1 MRSIRRWEDEMKRVC
16 LSVGLA
22 VLPGLAAWAQEAG
35 DAIRPIMLLTQPQ
48 AAAPQEYQ
56 AAEIIAD
63 AWRKLGLTVNVR
75 PLPGQQFNQ
84 VIWYERQRWDT
95 TTWQMVGRPERSD
108 PDELTYNLFV
118 SANAANGYDF
128 VGYVN
133 PEYDRLAQAQRTELD
148 LDRRRAL
155 VIQAQ
160 ELINH
165 DQPYGFEVHPYNIVA
180 YNKTVW
186 DPKSM
191 IPQAGIGIRNTWTW
205 INIKPLGAQHDVILN
220 SVSPPTNLNPFNI
233 SGQQGSW
240 AAEIVWDRMMRVGPE
255 GLPEPWAAEKI
266 ERPDTTTVNV
276 TLRKG
281 MKWSDGQPV
290 TIQDAEF
297 SLVAPNI
304 GDKSPMYKPFVQ
316 NIASVE
322 VTGRDTLTIK
332 LKRPDAAF
340 LVSSLSK
347 LNLAPKHVWQP
358 IFDDLKEKPQTAES
372 IMEEHPVSSGPFRI
386 VRASLNQEIVLEVN
400 PDHWSHPTVH
410 RWIMRI
416 MPNVEASMGA
426 LKSGE
431 INFLSDYTG
440 DPQLLKDLAKSSAD
454 MEVSEALD
462 IGFKFIAYNERR
474 PPFDNLA
481 FRQAASAVIDRKL
494 LAEDAWGG
502 AAEPANSW
510 ISPALGV
517 WYDKGIVDRVPGGS
531 LTAAQ
536 KILKDAGFVLL
547 GNVLHYPKGQK
558 ETTKPFH

>member
-1 MRSIRRWEDEMKRVC
+1 MKRLCVSVAFAM
-16 LSVGLA
+16 LS
-22 VLPGLAAWAQEAG
+22 AAASAQEAG
-35 DAIRPIMLLTQPQ
+35 DAVRPITLLTQPQ

-84 VIWYERQRWDT
+84 VIWYERQRWDA

-128 VGYVN
+128 VGYKN
-133 PEYDRLAQAQRTELD
+133 PEYDRLAQAQREELD
-148 LDRRRAL
+148 LDKRKAL
-155 VIQAQ
+155 IMQAQ

-165 DQPYGFEVHPYNIVA
+165 DQPYGFEVHPFNVVA
-180 YNKTVW
+180 YNKAVW
-186 DPKSM
+186 DPSSM
-191 IPQAGIGIRNTWTW
+191 ISQAGIGIRNTWTW
-205 INIKPLGAQHDVILN
+205 LNIKPLGAQKDVILN
-220 SVSPPTNLNPFNI
+220 SVAPPTNLSPFNI

-240 AAEIVWDRMMRVGPE
+240 AAEIVWDRLMRVSPE
-255 GLPEPWAAEKI
+255 GLPEPWAAEKV
-266 ERPDTTTVNV
+266 ERPDTLTVNV

-290 TIQDAEF
+290 TIEDAVF
-297 SLVAPNI
+297 SLVAPDF
-304 GDKSPMYKPFVQ
+304 GDKAPMYKPFVR

-322 VTGRDTLTIK
+322 ATGPDTLTIK
-332 LKRPDAAF
+332 LKNPDAAF

-347 LNLAPKHVWQP
+347 LNLAPKHVWQA
-358 IFDDLKEKPQTAES
+358 IFDDLKNKPQTAES
-372 IMEEHPVSSGPFRI
+372 IQEEHPVSSGPFRI
-386 VRASLNQEIVLEVN
+386 VRASLNQEIVLEAN
-400 PDHWSHPTVH
+400 HDHWSQPKIN

-440 DPQLLKDLAKSSAD
+440 DPELLKNLAKSSPD
-454 MEVSEALD
+454 ITVSQALD

-481 FRQAASAVIDRKL
+481 FRQAISAMIDRRL

-517 WYDKGIVDRVPGGS
+517 WHDKGIVDRVPGGN
-531 LTAAQ
+531 LAMAQ
-536 KILKDAGFVLL
+536 QILKDAGFVLV
-547 GNVLHYPKGQK
+547 GNVLHYPKGEK
-558 ETTKPFH
+558 ETTEPFH

>member
-1 MRSIRRWEDEMKRVC
+1 MKRLV
-16 LSVGLA
+16 LTVALA
-22 VLPGLAAWAQEAG
+22 VLPGVAASAQEAG
-35 DAIRPIMLLTQPQ
+35 DAIRPIVLLTQPQ

-56 AAEIIAD
+56 AAAIIAD
-63 AWRKLGLTVNVR
+63 AWRKLGLTVNLR
-75 PLPGQQFNQ
+75 PLPGQEFNQ
-84 VIWYERQRWDT
+84 VIWYERQRWDA

-128 VGYVN
+128 VGYKN
-133 PEYDRLAQAQRTELD
+133 PEYDKLAQEQRTELD
-148 LDRRRAL
+148 LDKRKAL
-155 VIQAQ
+155 IMQAQ

-165 DQPYGFEVHPYNIVA
+165 DQPYGFEVHPFNVVA

-191 IPQAGIGIRNTWTW
+191 ISQAGIGIRSTWTW
-205 INIKPLGAQHDVILN
+205 LNITPLGTQKDVILN
-220 SVSPPTNLNPFNI
+220 SVAPPTNLNPFNI

-240 AAEIVWDRMMRVGPE
+240 AAEIVWDRLMRVDPE
-255 GLPEPWAAEKI
+255 GLPEPWAAEKAD
-266 ERPDTTTVNV
+266 RPDATTVNV

-290 TIQDAEF
+290 TIEDAVF
-297 SLVAPNI
+297 SLVAPGY
-304 GDKSPMYKPFVQ
+304 GDKAPMYKPFVT

-322 VTGRDTLTIK
+322 ATGPDTLTIK
-332 LKRPDAAF
+332 LKHPDAAF

-358 IFDDLKEKPQTAES
+358 IFDDLKNKPQTAES
-372 IMEEHPVSSGPFRI
+372 IQEEHPVSSGPFRI
-386 VRASLNQEIVLEVN
+386 VKASLNQEIVLEAN
-400 PDHWSHPTVH
+400 PDHWSHPKIH

-431 INFLSDYTG
+431 LNFLADYTG
-440 DPQLLKDLAKSSAD
+440 DPDLLKDLAKSSPNI
-454 MEVSEALD
+454 EVSQALD

-481 FRQAASAVIDRKL
+481 FRQAISAVIDRKL

-517 WYDKGIVDRVPGGS
+517 WHAKGIVDRVPGGNVA
-531 LTAAQ
+531 AAQ
-536 KILKDAGFVLL
+536 KILKDAGFVLV
-547 GNVLHYPKGQK
+547 GNVLHYPKGEK
-558 ETTKPFH
+558 ETTEPFH

>member
-1 MRSIRRWEDEMKRVC
+1 MKRLC
-16 LSVGLA
+16 LSVTFA
-22 VLPGLAAWAQEAG
+22 VLSAAASAQEPG
-35 DAIRPIMLLTQPQ
+35 DAIRPITLLTQPQ

-56 AAEIIAD
+56 AAEVIAD

-84 VIWYERQRWDT
+84 VIWYERQRWDA

-128 VGYVN
+128 VGYKN
-133 PEYDRLAQAQRTELD
+133 AEYDKLAQEQREELD
-148 LDRRRAL
+148 LDKRKAL
-155 VIQAQ
+155 IMQAQ

-165 DQPYGFEVHPYNIVA
+165 DQPYGFEVHPFNVVA

-191 IPQAGIGIRNTWTW
+191 ISQAGIGIRSTWTW
-205 INIKPLGAQHDVILN
+205 LNITPLGTQKDVILN
-220 SVSPPTNLNPFNI
+220 SVAPPTNLNPFNI

-240 AAEIVWDRMMRVGPE
+240 AAEIVWDRLMRVDPE
-255 GLPEPWAAEKI
+255 GLPEPWAAEKAD
-266 ERPDTTTVNV
+266 RPDATTVNV

-290 TIQDAEF
+290 TIEDAVF
-297 SLVAPNI
+297 SLVAPGY
-304 GDKSPMYKPFVQ
+304 GDKAPMYKPFVT

-322 VTGRDTLTIK
+322 ATGPDTLTIK
-332 LKRPDAAF
+332 LKHPDAAF

-358 IFDDLKEKPQTAES
+358 IFDDLKNKPQTAES
-372 IMEEHPVSSGPFRI
+372 IQEEHPVSSGPFRI
-386 VRASLNQEIVLEVN
+386 VKASLNQEIVLEAN
-400 PDHWSHPTVH
+400 PDHWSHPKIN

-416 MPNVEASMGA
+416 MPNVEASLGA

-431 INFLSDYTG
+431 INFLADYTG
-440 DPQLLKDLAKSSAD
+440 DPEVLKDLAKSNPNI
-454 MEVSEALD
+454 EVSQALD

-481 FRQAASAVIDRKL
+481 FRQAISAVIDRKL

-517 WYDKGIVDRVPGGS
+517 WHAKGIVDRVPGGNVA
-531 LTAAQ
+531 AAQ
-536 KILKDAGFVLL
+536 KILKDAGFVLV
-547 GNVLHYPKGQK
+547 GNVLHYPMGGK
-558 ETTKPFH
+558 ETTEPFH

>member
-1 MRSIRRWEDEMKRVC
+1 MKRLC
-16 LSVGLA
+16 LSVTFA
-22 VLPGLAAWAQEAG
+22 VLSAAASAQEPG
-35 DAIRPIMLLTQPQ
+35 DAVRPITLLTQPQ

-56 AAEIIAD
+56 AAEVIAD

-84 VIWYERQRWDT
+84 VIWYERQRWDA

-128 VGYVN
+128 VGYKN
-133 PEYDRLAQAQRTELD
+133 AEYDKLAQEQREELD
-148 LDRRRAL
+148 LDKRKAL
-155 VIQAQ
+155 IMQAQ

-165 DQPYGFEVHPYNIVA
+165 DQPYGFEVHPFNVVA
-180 YNKTVW
+180 YNKTIW

-191 IPQAGIGIRNTWTW
+191 ISQAGIGIRSTWTW
-205 INIKPLGAQHDVILN
+205 LNITPLGTQKDVILN
-220 SVSPPTNLNPFNI
+220 SVAPPTNLNPFNI

-240 AAEIVWDRMMRVGPE
+240 AAEIVWDRLMRVDPE
-255 GLPEPWAAEKI
+255 GLPKPWAAEKV
-266 ERPDTTTVNV
+266 ERPDATTVNV

-290 TIQDAEF
+290 TIEDAVF
-297 SLVAPNI
+297 SLVAPGY
-304 GDKSPMYKPFVQ
+304 GDKAPMYKPFVT

-322 VTGRDTLTIK
+322 ATGPDTLTIK
-332 LKRPDAAF
+332 LKHPDAAF

-347 LNLAPKHVWQP
+347 LDLAPKHIWQP
-358 IFDDLKEKPQTAES
+358 IFDDLKNKPQTAES

-386 VRASLNQEIVLEVN
+386 VKASLNQEIVLEAN
-400 PDHWSHPTVH
+400 PDHWSHPKIH

-431 INFLSDYTG
+431 LNFLADYTG
-440 DPQLLKDLAKSSAD
+440 DPELLKDLAKSSPNI
-454 MEVSEALD
+454 EVSQALD

-481 FRQAASAVIDRKL
+481 FRQAISAVIDRKL

-517 WYDKGIVDRVPGGS
+517 WHAKGIVDRVPGGNIA
-531 LTAAQ
+531 AAQ
-536 KILKDAGFVLL
+536 KILKDAGFVLV
-547 GNVLHYPKGQK
+547 GNVLHYPKGEK
-558 ETTKPFH
+558 ETTEPFH

>member
-1 MRSIRRWEDEMKRVC
+1 MKRLV
-16 LSVGLA
+16 LTVALA
-22 VLPGLAAWAQEAG
+22 VLPGVAASAQEAG
-35 DAIRPIMLLTQPQ
+35 DAIRPIVLLTQPQ

-56 AAEIIAD
+56 AAAIIAD
-63 AWRKLGLTVNVR
+63 AWRKLGLTVNLR
-75 PLPGQQFNQ
+75 PLPGQEFNQ
-84 VIWYERQRWDT
+84 VIWYERQRWDA

-128 VGYVN
+128 VGYKN
-133 PEYDRLAQAQRTELD
+133 PEYDKLAQEQRTELD
-148 LDRRRAL
+148 LDKRKAL
-155 VIQAQ
+155 IMQAQ

-165 DQPYGFEVHPYNIVA
+165 DQPYGFEVHPFNVVA

-191 IPQAGIGIRNTWTW
+191 ISQAGIGIRSTWTW
-205 INIKPLGAQHDVILN
+205 LNITPLGTQKDVILN
-220 SVSPPTNLNPFNI
+220 SVAPPTNLNPFNI

-240 AAEIVWDRMMRVGPE
+240 AAEIVWDRLMRVDPE
-255 GLPEPWAAEKI
+255 GLPEPWAAEKAD
-266 ERPDTTTVNV
+266 RPDATTVNV

-290 TIQDAEF
+290 TIEDAVF
-297 SLVAPNI
+297 SLVAPGY
-304 GDKSPMYKPFVQ
+304 GDKAPMYKPFVT

-322 VTGRDTLTIK
+322 ATGPDTLTIK
-332 LKRPDAAF
+332 LKHPDAAF

-347 LNLAPKHVWQP
+347 LNLAPKHIWQP
-358 IFDDLKEKPQTAES
+358 IFDDLKNKPQTAES
-372 IMEEHPVSSGPFRI
+372 IQEEHPVSSGPFRI
-386 VRASLNQEIVLEVN
+386 VKASLNQEIVLEAN
-400 PDHWSHPTVH
+400 PDHWSHPKIN

-416 MPNVEASMGA
+416 MPNVEASLGA

-431 INFLSDYTG
+431 INFLADYTG
-440 DPQLLKDLAKSSAD
+440 DPEVLKDLAKSNPNI
-454 MEVSEALD
+454 EVSQALD

-481 FRQAASAVIDRKL
+481 FRQAISAVIDRKL

-517 WYDKGIVDRVPGGS
+517 WHAKGIVDRVPGGNVA
-531 LTAAQ
+531 AAQ
-536 KILKDAGFVLL
+536 KILKDAGFVLV
-547 GNVLHYPKGQK
+547 GNVLHYPMGGK
-558 ETTKPFH
+558 ETTEPFH

>member
-1 MRSIRRWEDEMKRVC
+1 MKRVC

-22 VLPGLAAWAQEAG
+22 VLCSAAASAQEAG
-35 DAIRPIMLLTQPQ
+35 DAIRPITLLTQPQ

-148 LDRRRAL
+148 LDRRKAL
-155 VIQAQ
+155 IIQAQ

-191 IPQAGIGIRNTWTW
+191 ISQAGIGIRNTWTW

-220 SVSPPTNLNPFNI
+220 SVAPPTNLNPFNI

-276 TLRKG
+276 TLREG
-281 MKWSDGQPV
+281 MKWSDGRPV

-322 VTGRDTLTIK
+322 VTGPDTLTIK
-332 LKRPDAAF
+332 LKKPDAAF

-386 VRASLNQEIVLEVN
+386 VRASLNQEIVLEAN

-440 DPQLLKDLAKSSAD
+440 DPQLLKDLAKSSPD

-517 WYDKGIVDRVPGGS
+517 WHDKGIVDRVPGGS
-531 LTAAQ
+531 LAAAQ
-536 KILKDAGFVLL
+536 KILKDAGFVLV
-547 GNVLHYPKGQK
+547 GNVLHYPQGQK
-558 ETTKPFH
+558 ETTEPFH

>member
-1 MRSIRRWEDEMKRVC
+1 MKRLC
-16 LSVGLA
+16 LSVTFA
-22 VLPGLAAWAQEAG
+22 VLSAAALAQEAG
-35 DAIRPIMLLTQPQ
+35 DAIRPITLLTQPQ

-75 PLPGQQFNQ
+75 PLPGQQYNQ
-84 VIWYERQRWDT
+84 IIWYERQRWDA

-128 VGYVN
+128 VGYKN
-133 PEYDRLAQAQRTELD
+133 PEYDKLAQEQREELD
-148 LDRRRAL
+148 LTKRKSL
-155 VIQAQ
+155 IMQAQ

-165 DQPYGFEVHPYNIVA
+165 DQPYGFEVHPFNVVA

-191 IPQAGIGIRNTWTW
+191 VSQAGIGIRSTWTW
-205 INIKPLGAQHDVILN
+205 LNITPLGTQKDVILN
-220 SVSPPTNLNPFNI
+220 SVAPPTNLNPFNI

-240 AAEIVWDRMMRVGPE
+240 AAEIVWDRLMRVDPE
-255 GLPEPWAAEKI
+255 GLPKPWAAEKV
-266 ERPDTTTVNV
+266 ERPDATTVYV

-281 MKWSDGQPV
+281 MKWSDGRPV
-290 TIQDAEF
+290 TIEDAVF
-297 SLVAPNI
+297 SLVAPGY
-304 GDKSPMYKPFVQ
+304 GDKAPMYKPFVG

-322 VTGRDTLTIK
+322 ATGPDTLTIK
-332 LKRPDAAF
+332 LKHPDAAF

-358 IFDDLKEKPQTAES
+358 IFDDLKNKPQTAES

-386 VRASLNQEIVLEVN
+386 VKASLNQEIVLETN
-400 PDHWSHPTVH
+400 PDHWSHPKIN

-440 DPQLLKDLAKSSAD
+440 DPDLLKNLAKSSPD
-454 MEVSEALD
+454 IEVSQALD

-481 FRQAASAVIDRKL
+481 FRQAISAVIDRKL
-494 LAEDAWGG
+494 LSEDAWGG

-517 WYDKGIVDRVPGGS
+517 WHAKGIVDRVPGGNVA
-531 LTAAQ
+531 AAQ
-536 KILKDAGFVLL
+536 KILKDAGFVLV
-547 GNVLHYPKGQK
+547 GNVLHYPKGEK
-558 ETTKPFH
+558 ETTEPFH

>member
-1 MRSIRRWEDEMKRVC
+1 MKRLC
-16 LSVGLA
+16 LSVSLA
-22 VLPGLAAWAQEAG
+22 VLGAVAASAQEAG
-35 DAIRPIMLLTQPQ
+35 DAVRPITLLTQPQ

-75 PLPGQQFNQ
+75 PLPGQQYNQ
-84 VIWYERQRWDT
+84 IIWYERQRWDA

-133 PEYDRLAQAQRTELD
+133 QEYDRLAQQQREELD
-148 LDRRRAL
+148 LEKRKAL
-155 VIQAQ
+155 IMQAQ

-180 YNKTVW
+180 YNRTVW

-191 IPQAGIGIRNTWTW
+191 ISQAGIGIRNTWTW
-205 INIKPLGAQHDVILN
+205 INIKPLGTQHDVILN
-220 SVSPPTNLNPFNI
+220 SVAPPTNLNPFNI
-233 SGQQGSW
+233 PGAQGSW
-240 AAEIVWDRMMRVGPE
+240 ATEIVWDRLMRVGPD
-255 GLPEPWAAEKI
+255 GLPQPWAAENV
-266 ERPDTTTVNV
+266 ERPDTLTVNL
-276 TLRKG
+276 TLRKD
-281 MKWSDGQPV
+281 MKWSDGQPL
-290 TIQDAEF
+290 TIDDAVF
-297 SLVAPNI
+297 SLVAP
-304 GDKSPMYKPFVQ
+304 GFSDKAPMYKPFVS

-322 VTGRDTLTIK
+322 ATGPDTLTIK

-372 IMEEHPVSSGPFRI
+372 IQEEHPVSSGPFRI
-386 VRASLNQEIVLEVN
+386 VRASLNQEIVLEAN
-400 PDHWSHPTVH
+400 PDHWSHPTIR

-440 DPQLLKDLAKSSAD
+440 DPELLKDLAKSSPD
-454 MEVSEALD
+454 IEVSEALD

-481 FRQAASAVIDRKL
+481 FRQALSAVIDRRL

-517 WYDKGIVDRVPGGS
+517 WHDKGIVDRVPGGS
-531 LTAAQ
+531 LAAAQ
-536 KILKDAGFVLL
+536 KILKDAGFVLA

-558 ETTKPFH
+558 ETTEPFH

>member
-1 MRSIRRWEDEMKRVC
+1 MKRLC
-16 LSVGLA
+16 LSVTFA
-22 VLPGLAAWAQEAG
+22 VLSAAASAQEPG
-35 DAIRPIMLLTQPQ
+35 DAIRPITLLTQPQ

-56 AAEIIAD
+56 AAEVIAD
-63 AWRKLGLTVNVR
+63 AWRTLGLTVNVR

-84 VIWYERQRWDT
+84 VIWYERQRWDA

-128 VGYVN
+128 VGYKN
-133 PEYDRLAQAQRTELD
+133 AEYDKLAQEQREELD
-148 LDRRRAL
+148 LDKRKAL
-155 VIQAQ
+155 IMQAQ

-165 DQPYGFEVHPYNIVA
+165 DQPYGFEVHPFNVVA
-180 YNKTVW
+180 YNKTIW

-191 IPQAGIGIRNTWTW
+191 ISQAGIGIRSTWTW
-205 INIKPLGAQHDVILN
+205 LNITPLGTQKDVILN
-220 SVSPPTNLNPFNI
+220 SVAPPTNLNPFNI

-240 AAEIVWDRMMRVGPE
+240 AAEIVWDRLMRVDPE
-255 GLPEPWAAEKI
+255 GLPKPWAAEKV
-266 ERPDTTTVNV
+266 ERPDATTVNV

-290 TIQDAEF
+290 TIEDAVF
-297 SLVAPNI
+297 SLVAPGY
-304 GDKSPMYKPFVQ
+304 GDKAPMYKPFVG
-316 NIASVE
+316 NIAGVE
-322 VTGRDTLTIK
+322 ATGPDTLSIK
-332 LKRPDAAF
+332 LKKPDAAF

-358 IFDDLKEKPQTAES
+358 IFDDLKNKPQTAES

-386 VRASLNQEIVLEVN
+386 IKASLNQEIVLEAN
-400 PDHWSHPTVH
+400 PDHWSHPKIH

-431 INFLSDYTG
+431 LNFLADYTG
-440 DPQLLKDLAKSSAD
+440 DPELLKDLAKSSPNI
-454 MEVSEALD
+454 EVSQALD

-481 FRQAASAVIDRKL
+481 FRQAISAVIDRKL

-517 WYDKGIVDRVPGGS
+517 WHAKGIVDRVPGGNVA
-531 LTAAQ
+531 AAQ
-536 KILKDAGFVLL
+536 KILRDAGFVLV
-547 GNVLHYPKGQK
+547 GNVLHYPKGEK
-558 ETTKPFH
+558 ETTEPFH

>member
-1 MRSIRRWEDEMKRVC
+1 MKRLC
-16 LSVGLA
+16 LSVTLA
-22 VLPGLAAWAQEAG
+22 VLSAATLAQEAG
-35 DAIRPIMLLTQPQ
+35 DAVRPITLLTQPQ

-128 VGYVN
+128 VGYNN

-148 LDRRRAL
+148 LEKRKAL
-155 VIQAQ
+155 IVQAQ

-165 DQPYGFEVHPYNIVA
+165 DQPYGFEVHPYNVVA
-180 YNKTVW
+180 YNRKVW

-191 IPQAGIGIRNTWTW
+191 ISQAGIGIRNTWTW
-205 INIKPLGAQHDVILN
+205 LNIRPLGEQHDVILN
-220 SVSPPTNLNPFNI
+220 SVAPPTNLNPFNI

-240 AAEIVWDRMMRVGPE
+240 AAEIVWDRLMRVSPE

-266 ERPDTTTVNV
+266 DRPDTTTVNV

-297 SLVAPNI
+297 SLLAPNI

-316 NIASVE
+316 NIASVA
-322 VTGRDTLTIK
+322 VTGPDTLTIR
-332 LKRPDAAF
+332 LKHPDAAF

-358 IFDDLKEKPQTAES
+358 VFDDLKSKPQTAES

-386 VRASLNQEIVLEVN
+386 VRASLNQEIVLGVN
-400 PDHWSHPTVH
+400 PDHWSHPKIS

-431 INFLSDYTG
+431 INFLADYTG
-440 DPQLLKDLAKSSAD
+440 DPELLENLAKSSPD
-454 MEVSEALD
+454 IQVSRALD

-481 FRQAASAVIDRKL
+481 FRQALSAVIDRRL

-510 ISPALGV
+510 ISPALGF
-517 WYDKGIVDRVPGGS
+517 WHDKGIVERVPGGN
-531 LTAAQ
+531 LAAAK
-536 KILKDAGFVLL
+536 KILKDAGFVLV
-547 GNVLHYPKGQK
+547 GNALHYPKGQK
-558 ETTKPFH
+558 ETTEPFH

>member
-1 MRSIRRWEDEMKRVC
+1 MKRLC
-16 LSVGLA
+16 LSVTFA
-22 VLPGLAAWAQEAG
+22 VLSAAASAQEPG
-35 DAIRPIMLLTQPQ
+35 DAIRPITLLTQPQ

-84 VIWYERQRWDT
+84 VIWYERQRWDA

-128 VGYVN
+128 VGYKN
-133 PEYDRLAQAQRTELD
+133 PEYDKLAQEQREELD
-148 LDRRRAL
+148 LDKRKAL
-155 VIQAQ
+155 IMQAQ

-165 DQPYGFEVHPYNIVA
+165 DQPYGFEVHPFNVVA
-180 YNKTVW
+180 YNKTIW

-191 IPQAGIGIRNTWTW
+191 ISQAGIGIRSTWTW
-205 INIKPLGAQHDVILN
+205 LNIKPLGAQKDVILN
-220 SVSPPTNLNPFNI
+220 SVAPPTNLNPFNI

-240 AAEIVWDRMMRVGPE
+240 AAEIVWDRLMRVDPE
-255 GLPEPWAAEKI
+255 GLPKPWAAEKV
-266 ERPDTTTVNV
+266 ERPDATTVNV

-290 TIQDAEF
+290 TIEDAVF
-297 SLVAPNI
+297 SLVAPGY
-304 GDKSPMYKPFVQ
+304 GDKAPMYKPFVT

-322 VTGRDTLTIK
+322 ATGPDTLTIK
-332 LKRPDAAF
+332 LKHPDAAF

-347 LNLAPKHVWQP
+347 LNLAPKHIWQP
-358 IFDDLKEKPQTAES
+358 IFDDLKNKPQTAES

-386 VRASLNQEIVLEVN
+386 VKASLNQEIVLEAN
-400 PDHWSHPTVH
+400 PDHWSHPKIH

-431 INFLSDYTG
+431 INFLADYTG
-440 DPQLLKDLAKSSAD
+440 DPELLKDLAKSSPNI
-454 MEVSEALD
+454 EVSQALD

-481 FRQAASAVIDRKL
+481 FRQAISAVIDRKL

-517 WYDKGIVDRVPGGS
+517 WHAKGIVDRVPGGNVA
-531 LTAAQ
+531 AAQ
-536 KILKDAGFVLL
+536 KILKDAGFVLV
-547 GNVLHYPKGQK
+547 GNVLHYPKGVK
-558 ETTKPFH
+558 ETTEPFH